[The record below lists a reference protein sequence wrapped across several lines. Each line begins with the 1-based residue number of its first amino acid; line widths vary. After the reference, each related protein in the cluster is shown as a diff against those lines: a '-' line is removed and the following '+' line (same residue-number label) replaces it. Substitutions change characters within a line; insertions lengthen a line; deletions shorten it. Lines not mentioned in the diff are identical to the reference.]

1 MARQPDVVIIGGGAI
16 GCSAAYYLRSEGL
29 EVALVDKGPVAREA
43 SWASAGIIG
52 PSSHPQGDPWFLQA
66 TRLSR
71 QLYDDLN
78 PVLFEE
84 TGRWMGYGGRGS
96 MTLAM
101 SPGEAAEAEADAE
114 RESAAGVALEV
125 LTGSEARRREP
136 ALPENLE
143 AVILHPEGR
152 FLDARNYT
160 ATIARAAQLKGVKMR
175 PGWPVTAL
183 LWDGSRV
190 TGVRSGAERLGA
202 GWVINASGAWAG
214 ILDPGLAAPIAPD
227 HGQIM
232 SVEGPAPGLRHTL
245 HRWGSY
251 GYITPRPDGRVV
263 VGATHEEIGFRKQI
277 TPAGLSYLAGVVS
290 KVLPGLRDQAM
301 LDIWTGLRP
310 ATPDTLPI
318 IGPDPR
324 AAGGFLWAAGH
335 SSSGIMQAP
344 ATAKV
349 LTDLVLGRKP
359 RIPLDRV
366 GIERFLS

>member
-1 MARQPDVVIIGGGAI
+1 
-16 GCSAAYYLRSEGL
+16 
-29 EVALVDKGPVAREA
+29 
-43 SWASAGIIG
+43 
-52 PSSHPQGDPWFLQA
+52 
-66 TRLSR
+66 
-71 QLYDDLN
+71 
-78 PVLFEE
+78 
-84 TGRWMGYGGRGS
+84 
-96 MTLAM
+96 M
-101 SPGEAAEAEADAE
+101 SPGEAAEAAADAE

-214 ILDPGLAAPIAPD
+214 ILDPGLAAPVAPD

-232 SVEGPAPGLRHTL
+232 SLEGPATGLRHTL

-263 VGATHEEIGFRKQI
+263 VGATHEEIGFRRQI
-277 TPAGLSYLAGVVS
+277 TPDGLSYLAGVVG
-290 KVLPGLRDQAM
+290 KVLPGLRTRPC
-301 LDIWTGLRP
+301 WTSGPGCGRPLPTPCPLSARTPAPRP
-310 ATPDTLPI
+310 AFC
-318 IGPDPR
+318 G
-324 AAGGFLWAAGH
+324 
-335 SSSGIMQAP
+335 AP
-344 ATAKV
+344 AIPAPASCRRR
-349 LTDLVLGRKP
+349 LLRKC
-359 RIPLDRV
+359 
-366 GIERFLS
+366 

>member
-1 MARQPDVVIIGGGAI
+1 MARQPEVVIIGGGAI

-29 EVALVDKGPVAREA
+29 EVALVDKGPVGREA

-52 PSSHPQGDPWFLQA
+52 PSTHPQGDPWFRQA

-71 QLYDDLN
+71 QLFDELN
-78 PVLFEE
+78 GALFED
-84 TGRWMGYGGRGS
+84 TGRRMGYGGRGS

-101 SPGEAAEAEADAE
+101 SPGEAAEAAADAE
-114 RESAAGVALEV
+114 REAMAGVSLEI

-136 ALPENLE
+136 ALPEDLE

-160 ATIARAAQLKGVKMR
+160 ATVARAAQLKGVKMR

-183 LWDGSRV
+183 TRDGARV
-190 TGVRSGAERLGA
+190 TGVRSGHERLGA
-202 GWVINASGAWAG
+202 GWVINAAGAWAG
-214 ILDPGLAAPIAPD
+214 MLDGGLSAPITPD

-232 SVEGPAPGLRHTL
+232 SLEGPNLGLRHTL
-245 HRWGSY
+245 HRWGRY

-263 VGATHEEIGFRKQI
+263 VGATHEEIGFRRRI
-277 TPAGLSYLAGVVS
+277 TPQGLNYLAGVVS
-290 KVLPGLRDQAM
+290 TVLPGIMEQAM

-310 ATPDTLPI
+310 ASPDTLPI
-318 IGPDPR
+318 VGPDPR
-324 AAGGFLWAAGH
+324 ASGGFLWAAGH

-349 LTDLVLGRKP
+349 LVDLVLGRKP
-359 RIPLDRV
+359 RIPLDKV
-366 GIERFLS
+366 GIERFLG